1 VQSIFRILM
10 TGLVAAAAAAL
21 PCAAV
26 SAAESAA
33 PAVAPSGHDLDLEPT
48 FVSPPKIC
56 RPWVYWW
63 WLNAN
68 VTEASITR
76 DLEAMADQGFGG
88 FLLFDVTAYGH
99 HIVAAPERKI
109 DFMSPRW
116 RELVRFALQE
126 AHRLGLKASINLSTC
141 GGALRAPWDMEQHA
155 VKKLIWSA
163 TEVQGPGPVTLDKPE
178 CREPY
183 YAPVALLAARL
194 GPASGKPSVGAA
206 GPWSPV
212 QDRLPPAAETAVEVL
227 DLTDKADADGTLR
240 WDAPAGRWIVLR
252 MACVVMQDRTE
263 DVDILNVQAVE
274 SHFDRMGRVLI
285 ADAGPL
291 VTDTLTHFY
300 NVSWEG
306 ETPSWTPGF
315 ERDFLRFR
323 GYDPRPYLPALAGLR
338 VRDEDTT
345 TRFLRDYALTVS
357 DCFMDNCYGRFDEL
371 CRESGLHWHSE
382 SGGPWSHDPLLFREA
397 DQLAFWGRNAMPQS
411 EFWVPSYRSNAR
423 RAAMA
428 AHIYGKRLVSVEAF
442 THMTYHWSQYPAALK
457 WSADRA
463 LCDGMNQFVWHTFS
477 ASPDEFG
484 LPGIVYFA
492 GTHVNRHVTW
502 YNYARGFVDYL
513 GRCQT
518 LLRRGNYVADVCCY
532 TSHKNCAVW
541 TRARQWSDKASLS
554 LPAGYS
560 YDLLNA
566 EVLTQ
571 RVGVAP
577 NGDLVLPDGMRYR
590 LLVLDLEEETM
601 PVEALRKVVELV
613 EAGATVVLGERI
625 AAHSPGLRDHPRA
638 TDELAALAA
647 RLWGSPDARNTG
659 TRQLGRGTV
668 MAGTTLAEA
677 LNQAGILP
685 DFEGTDD
692 YIHRRDGDTEIYFA
706 AGEGRVDLTFRVAD
720 KEPEIWDPGDGSIT
734 PVVRYV
740 KTDDG
745 RVRLPL
751 TLPANG
757 SVFVVFRHPQRGPQ
771 ITAADGP
778 ARITVRGRDGHA
790 AAIEFW
796 KNGKYVFATPQ
807 TQQLHVEI
815 AGLAEPLPLD
825 EDWEVRF
832 APGWGAPESI
842 RFARLVAWDTHENPD
857 IKYFSGTATYRK
869 TFELTESQARGL
881 LRLQLGAVGC
891 IARVR
896 LNGQDQG
903 VVWTDPWAIDLTG
916 AARAGENALEIDVA
930 NVWQNRLIGD
940 AGLAEEQRR
949 TKTNVILEQGERTR
963 RYRCSSVNTIDALT
977 PSGLIGPVRLE
988 FGQPRKVSLDDK
1000 TAPAAQ

>member
-1 VQSIFRILM
+1 MQRFSRLITVC
-10 TGLVAAAAAAL
+10 LVAVFAATITCAAAAAADSGAK
-21 PCAAV
+21 P
-26 SAAESAA
+26 
-33 PAVAPSGHDLDLEPT
+33 VAPTGHDLDIEPT

-68 VTEASITR
+68 VTEASITC
-76 DLEAMADQGFGG
+76 DLEAMAAQGFGG

-109 DFMSPRW
+109 EFMSPRW
-116 RELVRFALQE
+116 RELVRFSLQE

-141 GGALRAPWDMEQHA
+141 GGALRAPWDMEENA
-155 VKKLIWSA
+155 VKKLIWTA
-163 TEVQGPGPVTLDKPE
+163 TEVQGPGPVELDKPE
-178 CREPY
+178 CTAPY
-183 YAPVALLAARL
+183 YHGVALIAARVGADS
-194 GPASGKPSVGAA
+194 GPPSVGPT

-212 QDRLPPAAETAVEVL
+212 KDRLPPDAATATEVI
-227 DLTDKADADGTLR
+227 DLTDKADADGRLR
-240 WDAPAGRWIVLR
+240 WNAPAGRWVVLR
-252 MACVVMQDRTE
+252 LACVVMEDRTE
-263 DVDILNVQAVE
+263 DVDILSVQAVE

-315 ERDFLRFR
+315 ENDFLKFR
-323 GYDPRPYLPALAGLR
+323 GYDMRPYLPALAGIR

-345 TRFLRDYALTVS
+345 LRFLRDYALTVS
-357 DCFMDNCYGRFDEL
+357 DCFMNNCYGRFDEL
-371 CRESGLHWHSE
+371 CRQAGLHWHSE
-382 SGGPWSHDPLLFREA
+382 SGGPWNHDPLLFREA

-442 THMTYHWSQYPAALK
+442 THMTYHWSQYPASLK

-463 LCDGMNQFVWHTFS
+463 LCDGMNQFVWHTSS
-477 ASPDEFG
+477 ASPEEFG

-502 YNYARGFVDYL
+502 YNYVNGFVDYL
-513 GRCQT
+513 GRSQA
-518 LLRRGNYVADVCCY
+518 LLRRGNFVADVCVY
-532 TSHKNCAVW
+532 TSHRNCAVW
-541 TRARQWSDKASLS
+541 TRARQWSDKASLA

-566 EVLTQ
+566 EVLVQ
-571 RVGVAP
+571 RVSVAA

-590 LLVLDLEEETM
+590 MLVLDLEEDAM
-601 PVEALRKVVELV
+601 PVDALRKVVELV
-613 EAGATVVLGERI
+613 EAGATIVLGKAI
-625 AAHSPGLRDHPRA
+625 PTHSPGLQDHPRA
-638 TDELAALAA
+638 TDDLAALSA
-647 RLWGSPDARNTG
+647 RLWGSDDARNTG
-659 TRQLGRGTV
+659 TRKMGRGTV
-668 MAGTTLAEA
+668 IFGSTLDEA
-677 LNQAGILP
+677 LNEAGILP

-692 YIHRRDGDTEIYFA
+692 YIHRRDGSTEIYFV
-706 AGEGRVDLTFRVAD
+706 AGEGRVDLTFRVD
-720 KEPEIWDPGDGSIT
+720 GKEPEIWDPADGRIT
-734 PVVRYV
+734 PVVRYR
-740 KTDDG
+740 KTGDG
-745 RVRLPL
+745 RVSLPM
-751 TLPANG
+751 TLPKNG
-757 SVFVVFRHPQRGPQ
+757 ALFVVFRNPERSPQ

-778 ARITVRGRDGHA
+778 AQISVAGRDGNTA
-790 AAIEFW
+790 PIRFW
-796 KNGKYVFATPQ
+796 KDGRYTFDTSQARQIRVD
-807 TQQLHVEI
+807 I
-815 AGLAEPLPLD
+815 AGLAEPLALD
-825 EDWEVRF
+825 DAWEVRF

-842 RFARLVAWDTHENPD
+842 VFDRLTAWDTHENLD

-869 TFELTESQARGL
+869 TVNLTDEQAQGL
-881 LRLQLGAVGC
+881 LRLHLGQVGC

-903 VVWTDPWAIDLTG
+903 VVWTDPWTIDLTG
-916 AARAGENALEIDVA
+916 AARSGDNELEIDVA

-940 AGLAEEQRR
+940 AGLPEEQRR

-963 RYRCSSVNTIDALT
+963 RYRCSSVNTIDPLT

-988 FGQPRKVSLDDK
+988 FGQQRNIQLDDE
-1000 TAPAAQ
+1000 TVPIAR